1 MFVDEPILK
10 ELEKEASRF
19 NLFQVANIGRREL
32 VHSDCLAYFLDPAA
46 NHGFGTVVLDRFLW
60 VIAENASFDR
70 LDFHLATTSEVEV
83 LREWKSIDLL
93 IKLPGERIVIAVENK
108 IDSDEHS
115 NQLHRYSQSLSIAFK
130 GWTVLKLFL
139 TLDGDPATCEGSES
153 LGYSKVISCLSDSL
167 TVLMARNSGGAANG
181 FLSQYIDN
189 LERFIMPKNKIGELC
204 LALYAKHKQAID
216 LIIEHLPDARAQA
229 RERLLDLLKKDQ
241 QFLLLRETTGRIEFI
256 PQEWE
261 RLPGINDAIQTKKVL
276 TFYAE
281 LSPNKVNLYLYITP
295 AKDPKNREAFYQSAL
310 AAQLTNKDQS
320 EKWTRIWAKELA
332 NFAEE
337 DISEQ
342 LETAW
347 GEFLR
352 ELPTIEGAFA
362 PMLAPTVA

>member
-1 MFVDEPILK
+1 
-10 ELEKEASRF
+10 
-19 NLFQVANIGRREL
+19 
-32 VHSDCLAYFLDPAA
+32 
-46 NHGFGTVVLDRFLW
+46 
-60 VIAENASFDR
+60 
-70 LDFHLATTSEVEV
+70 
-83 LREWKSIDLL
+83 
-93 IKLPGERIVIAVENK
+93 
-108 IDSDEHS
+108 
-115 NQLHRYSQSLSIAFK
+115 
-130 GWTVLKLFL
+130 
-139 TLDGDPATCEGSES
+139 
-153 LGYSKVISCLSDSL
+153 
-167 TVLMARNSGGAANG
+167 MARNSGGAANG